1 MGMISRQMQAM
12 LGQNSVIR
20 AMFEEG
26 ERLRAEYGSDK
37 VYDFSLGNP
46 NVPAPPRVE
55 QAMREVID
63 EEPSVMVHGYMNNA
77 GFPDVRKELAL
88 TVSWQAEER
97 YRADQFIMT
106 TGAAAALNILLK
118 TILNPGDE
126 VLSFK
131 PYFSEYKN
139 YVENYGGVLKLVAT
153 DPETFLPN
161 LDALRAAI
169 GEKTRALILNSPNNP
184 SGVIY
189 SEELLRGIQAVLA
202 EKEREFGNCILVIS
216 DEPYRELVYDGAK
229 VPWVPKIMPHAAVV
243 YSYSKTLSLPGER
256 IGWLLLPDSIPES
269 RDIYRA
275 AVIANRISGFVNAP
289 SYMQRVLKRAHLFH
303 SDFSV
308 YARNRALLLKE
319 LPAMGYHLVKPEGAF
334 YLLLK
339 APNGDDAAF
348 ATKLKEERILT
359 VPCTSFACPGYVR
372 LAYCV
377 AETTVQNALQGF
389 RNVAGYYREQGLL

>member
-88 TVSWQAEER
+88 TVSWQSEER

-118 TILNPGDE
+118 TILNTGDE

-139 YVENYGGVLKLVAT
+139 YVENYGAVLKLVAT

-308 YARNRALLLKE
+308 YVRNRALLLKE

>member
-88 TVSWQAEER
+88 TVSWQSEER

-139 YVENYGGVLKLVAT
+139 YVENYGAVLKLIAT

-202 EKEREFGNCILVIS
+202 EKESEFGNCILVIS

>member
-26 ERLRAEYGSDK
+26 ERLRAEYGSNK

-63 EEPSVMVHGYMNNA
+63 EEPGVMVHGYMNNA

-202 EKEREFGNCILVIS
+202 EKEREFGNCILIIS

-348 ATKLKEERILT
+348 AAKLKR
-359 VPCTSFACPGYVR
+359 SAF
-372 LAYCV
+372 
-377 AETTVQNALQGF
+377 
-389 RNVAGYYREQGLL
+389 

>member
-88 TVSWQAEER
+88 TVSWQSEER

-139 YVENYGGVLKLVAT
+139 YVENYGAVLKLVAT

-202 EKEREFGNCILVIS
+202 EKESEFGNCILVIS

-319 LPAMGYHLVKPEGAF
+319 LPAMGYHLVKPDGAF
-334 YLLLK
+334 YLLLR

>member
-88 TVSWQAEER
+88 TVSWQSEER

-118 TILNPGDE
+118 TILNTGDE

-139 YVENYGGVLKLVAT
+139 YVENYGAVLKLVAT

-189 SEELLRGIQAVLA
+189 SEELLRGIQDVLA
-202 EKEREFGNCILVIS
+202 EKESEFGNCILVIS

-308 YARNRALLLKE
+308 YVRNRALLLKE

>member
-139 YVENYGGVLKLVAT
+139 YVENYGAVLKLVAT

-189 SEELLRGIQAVLA
+189 SEELLRGIQYVLA
-202 EKEREFGNCILVIS
+202 EKEREIGNCILVIS

-289 SYMQRVLKRAHLFH
+289 SYMQRVLKRALLFL

-308 YARNRALLLKE
+308 
-319 LPAMGYHLVKPEGAF
+319 
-334 YLLLK
+334 
-339 APNGDDAAF
+339 
-348 ATKLKEERILT
+348 
-359 VPCTSFACPGYVR
+359 
-372 LAYCV
+372 
-377 AETTVQNALQGF
+377 
-389 RNVAGYYREQGLL
+389 

>member
-88 TVSWQAEER
+88 TVSWQSEER

-139 YVENYGGVLKLVAT
+139 YVENYGAVLKLVAT
-153 DPETFLPN
+153 DPETFLPD
-161 LDALRAAI
+161 LDALCAAI

>member
-88 TVSWQAEER
+88 TISWQSEER
-97 YRADQFIMT
+97 YRADQLIMT

-118 TILNPGDE
+118 TVLNPGDE

-153 DPETFLPN
+153 DPETFLPD

-189 SEELLRGIQAVLA
+189 AEEVLRGIQAVLE
-202 EKEREFGNCILVIS
+202 EKEKAFGTCILVIS
-216 DEPYRELVYDGAK
+216 DEPYRELVY
-229 VPWVPKIMPHAAVV
+229 
-243 YSYSKTLSLPGER
+243 E
-256 IGWLLLPDSIPES
+256 IG
-269 RDIYRA
+269 
-275 AVIANRISGFVNAP
+275 
-289 SYMQRVLKRAHLFH
+289 RAH
-303 SDFSV
+303 V
-308 YARNRALLLKE
+308 
-319 LPAMGYHLVKPEGAF
+319 
-334 YLLLK
+334 
-339 APNGDDAAF
+339 
-348 ATKLKEERILT
+348 
-359 VPCTSFACPGYVR
+359 
-372 LAYCV
+372 
-377 AETTVQNALQGF
+377 
-389 RNVAGYYREQGLL
+389 

>member
-88 TVSWQAEER
+88 TVSWQSEER

-118 TILNPGDE
+118 TILNTGDE

-153 DPETFLPN
+153 DPETFLPD

-189 SEELLRGIQAVLA
+189 SEELLRGIQDVLA
-202 EKEREFGNCILVIS
+202 EKESEFGNCILVIS